1 MYTNTICFILHFNSQ
16 TSPPSKNTL
25 LFDVEGGKFAQSN
38 VRLMNMTFWRSVS
51 VEEIDIAIKFTKRE
65 IQFMSGGSSEYQYAH
80 QFEIHRIDRLQIG
93 GDVEYIEEVA
103 LRYKNWFI

>member
-1 MYTNTICFILHFNSQ
+1 MLKVVSLHN
-16 TSPPSKNTL
+16 PP
-25 LFDVEGGKFAQSN
+25 

-51 VEEIDIAIKFTKRE
+51 AEEIDIAIKFTKRE
-65 IQFMSGGSSEYQYAH
+65 IQFLSGGSSEYQYAH

-103 LRYKNWFI
+103 LRYKNWFISPLKLISRGYF